1 MFSSL
6 SRKRV
11 FVLLILTCL
20 LLITLDRRNNT
31 VIDKTRTAFQQV
43 LKPFDTAADAI
54 SRPIARA
61 WYGISN
67 YGHLEKENEELRDQL
82 DAQKGAEV
90 SAKAVVYGYQSVL
103 ELYQLS
109 KDYAHVMARVTGPA
123 PSNFQN
129 TVQITVGA
137 NRGVRVGM
145 PVLSNAGL
153 IGKVTQV
160 YTDTAEVRL
169 ITDPGYSVA
178 AEVIAV
184 SGAGADASTP
194 STTGVGGQGGATGG
208 TGAPSDGSST
218 SVVATTP
225 SGATVPDPNSTTT
238 TTPASSTST
247 TLVNLSPTT
256 SSSSTTTT
264 VPGETTSTT
273 KPIDAVRET
282 GTLQGQ
288 GDGKPIL
295 LRFVDDSNVATS
307 IRVGDTVQT
316 AGGKNDLAPEG
327 LPIGTISRI
336 SEQAGSRTLI
346 VEVQPNASLDRLYF
360 VSVVLYSPGESAG
373 G

>member
-11 FVLLILTCL
+11 FVLLILTSL
-20 LLITLDRRNNT
+20 LLITLDRRDNA
-31 VIDKTRTAFQQV
+31 VINRARDSFQQV

-54 SRPIARA
+54 ARPISRA

-67 YGHLEKENEELRDQL
+67 YGDLEQENEALRDQL

-90 SAKAVVYGYQSVL
+90 AAKAVVYGYQAVL

-109 KDYAHVMARVTGPA
+109 KDYPHVMARVTGPA

-137 NRGVRVGM
+137 NRGVKVGM

-153 IGKVTQV
+153 IGKVTEV
-160 YTDTAEVRL
+160 YAETAEVRL
-169 ITDPGYSVA
+169 ITDPSYSVA

-184 SGAGADASTP
+184 TNPTGDGSTP
-194 STTGVGGQGGATGG
+194 GAAG
-208 TGAPSDGSST
+208 DGSSST
-218 SVVATTP
+218 VGSTTP
-225 SGATVPDPNSTTT
+225 SGGTVPDPNSTTT
-238 TTPASSTST
+238 TTPSTSSSVVDLT
-247 TLVNLSPTT
+247 PPGGVTA
-256 SSSSTTTT
+256 SSSSTTSTT
-264 VPGETTSTT
+264 VAGGTTTT
-273 KPIDAVRET
+273 TLPIDAVRET

-288 GDGKPIL
+288 GNGKPIL
-295 LRFVDDSNVATS
+295 LRFVDDPNITQA
-307 IRVGDTVQT
+307 IKVGDTVQT
-316 AGGKNDLAPEG
+316 AGGRNDLAPEG
-327 LPIGTISRI
+327 LPIGTISKI
-336 SEQAGSRTLI
+336 SQQTGSRSLI
-346 VEVQPNASLDRLYF
+346 VEVEPNASLDRLYF